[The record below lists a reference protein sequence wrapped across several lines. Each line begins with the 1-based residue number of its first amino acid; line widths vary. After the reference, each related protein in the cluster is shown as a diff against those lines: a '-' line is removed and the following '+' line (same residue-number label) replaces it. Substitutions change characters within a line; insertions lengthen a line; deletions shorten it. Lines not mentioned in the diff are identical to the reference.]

1 MSDNKKLVS
10 VIMSVKDAEETLEVA
25 VNSILEQ
32 TYKDFE
38 LLIMDDFSKDGTK
51 NILNKFAERDN
62 RIKVFENNSNLGLTR
77 SLNKL
82 IENSSGKYIAR
93 QDADD
98 YSTPDRLQ
106 IQVTNIEK
114 EDVDAVVCRA
124 KVTGS
129 AKKIPGVSFFFPKKL
144 LMKFKNPFIHG
155 TLLIKKKV
163 LNDLGNYDEKFIY
176 SQDYKLFFDFLN
188 SGYKIKNLNKILYY
202 LNMENNISTNFSSE
216 QKYYADCVRKNIS
229 P

>member
-1 MSDNKKLVS
+1 
-10 VIMSVKDAEETLEVA
+10 
-25 VNSILEQ
+25 
-32 TYKDFE
+32 
-38 LLIMDDFSKDGTK
+38 
-51 NILNKFAERDN
+51 
-62 RIKVFENNSNLGLTR
+62 
-77 SLNKL
+77 
-82 IENSSGKYIAR
+82 
-93 QDADD
+93 
-98 YSTPDRLQ
+98 
-106 IQVTNIEK
+106 
-114 EDVDAVVCRA
+114 
-124 KVTGS
+124 
-129 AKKIPGVSFFFPKKL
+129 
-144 LMKFKNPFIHG
+144 MKFKNPFIHG